1 MNQAL
6 THSSVKRSTTPKAAI
21 DWEGIRQHILTASAA
36 LNGLNENTPEF
47 MEPVWAQ
54 RAARLAQVPT
64 QTDDSE
70 QLQLALLRLGREVFG
85 IEVQYVFDIWPVEK
99 ITRVPRVPAWVTG
112 VVNLRGRVF
121 SIVDLKR
128 WLNLENTAEPTPLN
142 REDGTARALVVVTT
156 PQLELALLAD
166 EVLPMETVSV
176 NRLQEAGSTVRNI
189 RPEFMRGLVD
199 RASGDSMVVL
209 DLAAVLA
216 DKQLILQEEVA

>member
-1 MNQAL
+1 MNQPM
-6 THSSVKRSTTPKAAI
+6 THSPVKRSTTPKAAI
-21 DWEGIRQHILTASAA
+21 DWDGIHQHILAASVA
-36 LNGLNENTPEF
+36 LNGLNENTLEN

-64 QTDDSE
+64 RADDSE
-70 QLQLALLRLGREVFG
+70 QLQLAPLRLGREVFG
-85 IEVQYVFDIWPVEK
+85 IEVQYVFDIFPVEK
-99 ITRVPRVPAWVTG
+99 ITRVPRVPTWVTG

-128 WLNLENTAEPTPLN
+128 WLDLDNGSTPAPLN
-142 REDGTARALVVVTT
+142 GEGETARALVVVTT

-209 DLAAVLA
+209 DLAALLA
-216 DKQLILQEEVA
+216 DKQLIVQEEVA